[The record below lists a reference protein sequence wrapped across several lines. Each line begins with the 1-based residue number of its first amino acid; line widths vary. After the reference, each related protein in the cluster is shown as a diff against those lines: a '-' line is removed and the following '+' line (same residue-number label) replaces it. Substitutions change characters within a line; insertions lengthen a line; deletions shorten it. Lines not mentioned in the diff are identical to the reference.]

1 MDQTTPLIL
10 SNSQIIS
17 SPFGTVKKR
26 RLSECSDS
34 SNTSDGSL
42 LGKKFLDLNLD
53 SSSDNS
59 MKAEDPIPMVRPIN
73 IPKPIRVTHIQEEPS
88 SDKPFKS
95 ENYIESLFRNKQN
108 PLSGIAKYLTLDVE
122 SKIQD
127 LQKLTNTTGTT
138 EKFKISSILTSPIYN
153 ALAFP
158 IMKELYA
165 STSQKPSE
173 SQESNETK
181 GDSELFGQKLAYKEN
196 YVGKLTKA
204 ERQLKVEKFLEKK
217 QRRQWKSIRYTV
229 RKDLANSRKR
239 EQGRF
244 VKANNNN
251 NTLSQSALSTKTK
264 DKENAS
270 SVGSQK
276 LKNNSDVTFNTLS
289 LSSSLGKRPGKADL
303 FADSTAQL

>member
-1 MDQTTPLIL
+1 MDQTPLIL
-10 SNSQIIS
+10 SNSQVIS
-17 SPFGTVKKR
+17 SPFGTCKKR

-59 MKAEDPIPMVRPIN
+59 MRTEESVPVVRPLN

-88 SDKPFKS
+88 SDKAFKS

-127 LQKLTNTTGTT
+127 LQKLTNTTGSN
-138 EKFKISSILTSPIYN
+138 EKFKISSILTSPLYN

-165 STSQKPSE
+165 SSSQKPSE
-173 SQESNETK
+173 SQESNENK
-181 GDSELFGQKLAYKEN
+181 GDSEPFGQKLAYKEN

-251 NTLSQSALSTKTK
+251 NNNNTLSQSALSSKTK
-264 DKENAS
+264 DKENA
-270 SVGSQK
+270 GSQK
-276 LKNNSDVTFNTLS
+276 LKNNSDVTFNSMS

-303 FADSTAQL
+303 FADSTA